1 MLSPSQAPSPAMPT
15 SRQLPRPLGLTI
27 RPPAPPPTTVADLA
41 THQIWP
47 SLSPAVQHHLRQTLR
62 RILQEVM
69 WDANQP

>member
-1 MLSPSQAPSPAMPT
+1 MLSPPTAPPT
-15 SRQLPRPLGLTI
+15 SRQLPLPLGLTI
-27 RPPAPPPTTVADLA
+27 RPPVSLPTTAVDLA